1 MPSTEIR
8 QNVLRHAQHVVV
20 KIGTQLIT
28 GAASTRSKKNAK
40 PLPAV
45 DTDFIADIARQVAAL
60 TQSGRRVTLVSSG
73 AIGAGCVE
81 RGLTKRPTD
90 VAEQQAVA
98 AIGQRALMT
107 HWHDAL
113 GEHGLG
119 VGQVLLTRADFD
131 DRLRFL
137 NIRNCVAKLHDMGCV
152 PVLNENDTVAVE
164 EIRFGDNDL
173 LAALMCSALRAEVL
187 VLLTSVDGLLDSD
200 GQVIDRVDSVL
211 DQLQHVRRGQKSDW
225 GSGGMQTKLEAAR
238 IAVEAGEVAVI
249 ASGTEPDVITRLL
262 DGEKLG
268 TVFAPATRRLDSRQ
282 RWIGLTARP
291 AGAVTLDAG
300 AVDALSKKGKSLLA
314 TGVAELTGRFE
325 RGDVVMLRDP
335 QGREIARG
343 LSNYSA
349 DELRLIRGKRSNQ
362 IPGILGRPA
371 YRAVVHRD
379 NLVLLDTAA
388 TS

>member
-1 MPSTEIR
+1 MPSTDIR
-8 QNVLRHAQHVVV
+8 QSVLRDARQVVV

-28 GAASTRSKKNAK
+28 GGTAKKA
-40 PLPAV
+40 LPAV
-45 DTDFIADIARQVAAL
+45 DLDFIADAARQIAEL
-60 TQSGRRVTLVSSG
+60 TKAGVQVTLVSSG

-81 RGLTKRPTD
+81 MGLAKRPTD

-113 GEHGLG
+113 TKHKLG

-137 NIRNCVAKLHDMGCV
+137 NIRNCVTKLHEMRCI

-173 LAALMCSALRAEVL
+173 LAALMCSALRAQVL
-187 VLLTSVDGLLDSD
+187 LLLTSVDGLLDAS
-200 GQVIDRVDSVL
+200 GEVVDRVDNVIE
-211 DQLQHVRRGQKSDW
+211 QLQLVRHDQKSSW

-238 IAVEAGEVAVI
+238 VVVEAGEVAVI
-249 ASGTEPDVITRLL
+249 ASGREKDVVKRVLA
-262 DGEKLG
+262 GERLG
-268 TVFAPATRRLDSRQ
+268 TVFAPAVRTLDSRQ

-291 AGAVTLDAG
+291 AGAIAIDPG
-300 AVDALSKKGKSLLA
+300 AVEALTARGKSLLA
-314 TGVAELTGRFE
+314 AGVRDMTGRFE
-325 RGDVVMLRDP
+325 RGDIVMVRDHH
-335 QGREIARG
+335 GKEIARG
-343 LSNYSA
+343 LTNYSA

-362 IPGILGRPA
+362 IAGVLGKPA
-371 YRAVVHRD
+371 YKSVIQREH
-379 NLVLLDTAA
+379 LVLLGG
-388 TS
+388 